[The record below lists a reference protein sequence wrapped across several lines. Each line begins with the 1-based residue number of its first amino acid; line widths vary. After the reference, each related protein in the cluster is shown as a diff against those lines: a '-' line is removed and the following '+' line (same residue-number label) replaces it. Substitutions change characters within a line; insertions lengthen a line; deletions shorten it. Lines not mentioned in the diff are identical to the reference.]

1 MVETQIDIPFAILM
15 VSRFA
20 KNPGLDHFSAVDQIL
35 RYLASSQDR
44 GITFGGEPILHLV
57 GYSDSDWA
65 GDHADRKSTSRFV
78 FTLNGGPISYG

>member
-1 MVETQIDIPFAILM
+1 M
-15 VSRFA
+15 VSCFA

-35 RYLASSQDR
+35 SYLSDSLKR
-44 GITFGGEPILHLV
+44 NIIFGGKSKLDLI

-78 FTLNGGPISYG
+78 ITLNWGSISYGSKK